1 MEEKKR
7 VSFSSILGGQ
17 FLLNLGATRHWLFA
31 LYLFVLIILYITLNL
46 KVADTDI
53 QIRRNQTELKN
64 LKADYT
70 SKSAKLQYQSRQGEI
85 ERRLEVT
92 GSKVER
98 PQHPATLV
106 KLP

>member
-1 MEEKKR
+1 MGEKKR

-17 FLLNLGATRHWLFA
+17 ILLNLGASRHWFFA
-31 LYLFVLIILYITLNL
+31 LYLFALIILYITLNL
-46 KVADTDI
+46 KVADTDM

-70 SKSAKLQYQSRQGEI
+70 GKIAKLQYQSRQGEI
-85 ERRLEVT
+85 EKRLKAT

-98 PQHPATLV
+98 PLHPATLV